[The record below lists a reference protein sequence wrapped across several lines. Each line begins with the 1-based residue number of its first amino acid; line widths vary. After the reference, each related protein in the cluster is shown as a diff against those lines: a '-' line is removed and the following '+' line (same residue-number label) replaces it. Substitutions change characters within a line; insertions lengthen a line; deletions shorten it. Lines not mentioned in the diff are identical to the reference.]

1 MKTVAEHKNECLA
14 AAKVLPPF
22 EVTLADSVDCVLAQD
37 VSSLVDVPQLDLA
50 GRDGY
55 AVNAAD
61 TLGASEVNPVTF
73 PVLEEVYANYTDPV
87 SIVAKTAIKISS
99 GAPLPEGAN
108 AVVPIECTD
117 GGEAQVTFNTAVSVG
132 ENVRARAE
140 DLASGQVIL
149 RQGVRIASRQIAVLA
164 SAGHAAVLVRP
175 KPRVV
180 VLSIGDE
187 LQEPGRAAIRG
198 KVFDANSHALASAA
212 KDAGGQVFRVG
223 AVPDD
228 PRILREAI
236 EDQLVRADIIITT
249 GGLSYGGGDTLKE
262 VLSPLGSVRFDNV
275 GIFPGRQL
283 GVGKIG
289 DTTIFCLPGAPAAA
303 LVSFE
308 VFIRP
313 ALRQMAGYT
322 HIDRRAVK
330 ARILKGWE
338 SPLGKREY
346 VQARVVGAP
355 GHGYTV
361 EPIGNPGRPLLTGMA
376 RANCLIAVAEET
388 RLVSV
393 GEMVECIVIDR

>member
-1 MKTVAEHKNECLA
+1 M
-14 AAKVLPPF
+14 LPPF
-22 EVTLADSVDCVLAQD
+22 EVTLADSVDCVLAKD
-37 VSSLVDVPQLDLA
+37 VVSLVDVPQLDLA

-61 TLGASEVNPVTF
+61 TRGASDLNPITL
-73 PVLEEVYANYTDPV
+73 PVLEKVQASYTEPV
-87 SIVAKTAIKISS
+87 SIVAQTAIKVAS
-99 GAPLPEGAN
+99 GAPLPAGAD
-108 AVVPIECTD
+108 AVVPIEYTD
-117 GGEAQVTFNTAVSVG
+117 GGEAQVQFNLELQAG

-140 DLASGQVIL
+140 DLAAGEVIL
-149 RQGVRIASRQIAVLA
+149 HKGVRIASRQVAVLA
-164 SAGHAAVLVRP
+164 SAGHATVLVHP

-180 VLSIGDE
+180 ILSIGDE
-187 LQEPGRAAIRG
+187 LQEPGRPAIRG

-212 KDAGGQVFRVG
+212 QDAGAQVFRVG
-223 AVPDD
+223 AVPDN

-262 VLSPLGSVRFDNV
+262 VLAPLGSVRFDHV

-283 GVGKIG
+283 GVGTIDG
-289 DTTIFCLPGAPAAA
+289 TTIFCLPGAPAAA
-303 LVSFE
+303 LVNFE

-322 HIDRRAVK
+322 HIERRTVK
-330 ARILKGWE
+330 AKMMKAWE
-338 SPLGKREY
+338 SELNQREY

-376 RANCLIAVAEET
+376 RANCLIVVDEAT
-388 RLVSV
+388 RLIRV
-393 GEMVECIVIDR
+393 GEMVECLVIDR